1 MEEVNKNIEV
11 DNTDK
16 KLHISDVSS
25 SKNYSWECGNFTG
38 KVKAKNIK
46 DALIKSVKDFYDVR
60 DYPSK
65 NSIRLDIRVVEE

>member
-1 MEEVNKNIEV
+1 MFTQLV
-11 DNTDK
+11 TG
-16 KLHISDVSS
+16 LTTVSYTALS
-25 SKNYSWECGNFTG
+25 LNPGTTYQF

>member
-1 MEEVNKNIEV
+1 MKTKEHDNSNI
-11 DNTDK
+11 T
-16 KLHISDVSS
+16 DVSS

-46 DALIKSVKDFYDVR
+46 DALIKSVKDFYGVR
-60 DYPSK
+60 YYPSK

>member
-1 MEEVNKNIEV
+1 MKENRIKRFNENSELN
-11 DNTDK
+11 
-16 KLHISDVSS
+16 ISDVSS
-25 SKNYSWECGNFTG
+25 SKNYSWECGNFKG

>member
-1 MEEVNKNIEV
+1 MENNRIKRFNENSELN
-11 DNTDK
+11 
-16 KLHISDVSS
+16 ISDVSS

-46 DALIKSVKDFYDVR
+46 DALVKSVKDFYDMR

-65 NSIRLDIRVVEE
+65 SSIRLDIRVVEE

>member
-1 MEEVNKNIEV
+1 MKENRIKRFNENSELN
-11 DNTDK
+11 
-16 KLHISDVSS
+16 ISDVSS

-46 DALIKSVKDFYDVR
+46 DALVKSVKDFYDMR

-65 NSIRLDIRVVEE
+65 SSIRLDIRVVEE

>member
-1 MEEVNKNIEV
+1 MKEKRIKRFNENSELN
-11 DNTDK
+11 
-16 KLHISDVSS
+16 ISDVSS

-46 DALIKSVKDFYDVR
+46 EALIMSVKDFYDMR

-65 NSIRLDIRVVEE
+65 SSIRLDIRVVEE